1 MLVLV
6 LIFKFC
12 VFSTKSEQ
20 LKNSDLA
27 IPKTDCIRTL
37 LRLHKQPLLP
47 TNCCLTKLCP
57 YKNSSDDMKSKFF
70 HKLCDEKVYLSKEQS
85 HGCIFENNL
94 NRRVNNDT
102 NSTSNKEKSAIANC
116 SANFQTAT
124 INGETALINSG
135 ITEESK
141 KRSAGKSISSTL
153 GSPFAQAAN
162 SRIRDK
168 KIRFENITKISARI
182 SGLQF
187 LDVPKG
193 EEMRIRN
200 LRLEGE
206 HLLFEVFSNLMEY
219 LQLSEFPTD
228 LVRDVFQKRIP
239 FHLVAF
245 QLLKLEFATLLWIIF
260 WTVLTLCIPFMT
272 LFYFCC
278 TKRNIH
284 RLTEDASDISLD
296 FRDKCVERALAA
308 LLIFFLTLELFPIV
322 LIFLG
327 NEQISRQMSH
337 SESTT
342 NLIFDDFDT
351 FLRNTHM
358 QMTFVA
364 TTSTDAAIEAVRKDL
379 EDLEELLGRRFQQ
392 ELAVET
398 GIDTALDTL
407 DELITANDEVTSLVS
422 ALLEECHLA
431 EVAKKLLQDRLK
443 DISRQ
448 LTITRQ
454 QCRPKDRLLCYTLQ
468 YTGLD
473 VSFSCSNLT
482 TDLKIKQLERME
494 KEKKFQKNV
503 ENVRDAFRLVPQR
516 VSTET
521 ASHVAGDTNE
531 SGIVHLRP
539 FNYLFRV
546 LLITKQFY
554 FAEIKSL
561 LSKRRSEI
569 YKSTDSLD
577 ELSRSLSNSIRN
589 TQRETLRIVETVNR
603 WELWRWLSVLGI
615 STMVAL
621 VWGILLCGAPC
632 GNTTTSRTIPLLVS
646 GVIFTTLICFVIWGM
661 GISAFLLGTHGQCLL
676 CHPLYDEPQYKTLS
690 LVLNQGGILKEGVFK
705 ALQPN
710 YSLHIE
716 DVLKNCQRNQ
726 PAYITFHLQNHFNTN
741 SVTNYKSWDDFTRVI
756 SNFTIPTSSVEI
768 LSPSLQLNLQFLASI
783 LSLNLTQY
791 RTKISGPLTKRD
803 LNSFADQLNT
813 VARQL
818 TDPTSSKRIDNLAFT
833 VRKIIHNETA
843 RLKQLRDELLYKITA
858 LEILIHPL
866 SQQANRSLAHL
877 RDIQLFMDTQGAL
890 IAERITKQFLLRLE
904 NYLEELSNYT
914 TTKVTKEIGRCRP
927 LWEIFQTMRF
937 SICKLI
943 VNPTN
948 GISVSCFLL
957 ILLSLGI
964 VPVVLNLVE
973 HYRDL
978 NEELL
983 TSITHRRTRD
993 GVRIDEEGLWATP
1006 SSETPPDGEMR
1017 NGQNEPSTWITPRQ
1031 SSEPL
1036 LPPLP
1041 KARSP
1046 KRLATIA
1053 SRISAARVPQI
1064 PSISRARSP
1073 KRGRHESFKL
1083 IEPICWKSGSLSPR
1097 SWL

>member
-1 MLVLV
+1 MLIVA

-12 VFSTKSEQ
+12 VLLTRSEE
-20 LKNSDLA
+20 LENSD
-27 IPKTDCIRTL
+27 CVGTL
-37 LRLHKQPLLP
+37 LRLQNQPLLP

-57 YKNSSDDMKSKFF
+57 YKNSSEHMKSEFF
-70 HKLCDEKVYLSKEQS
+70 HKLCDEEVYLSKEQS
-85 HGCIFENNL
+85 DGCIFENNL

-135 ITEESK
+135 ITGESK
-141 KRSAGKSISSTL
+141 KRSAGKSISPTL
-153 GSPFAQAAN
+153 GSPCAQAAN
-162 SRIRDK
+162 SRTRDK
-168 KIRFENITKISARI
+168 KIRFENITGISARI

-193 EEMRIRN
+193 DEMRIHN
-200 LRLEGE
+200 LRLEE
-206 HLLFEVFSNLMEY
+206 EYLLFEVFSSLMGY

-228 LVRDVFQKRIP
+228 LVRDAFQKRIP
-239 FHLVAF
+239 FHLLAF
-245 QLLKLEFATLLWIIF
+245 QLLKLEFATLSWIIF
-260 WTVLTLCIPFMT
+260 WTVLTLCIPFMS
-272 LFYFCC
+272 LLYFCC

-284 RLTEDASDISLD
+284 RLAEDASDISLD
-296 FRDKCVERALAA
+296 FRDKCVERVLAT

-342 NLIFDDFDT
+342 NLIFDDLDT

-358 QMTFVA
+358 QMSFVA
-364 TTSTDAAIEAVRKDL
+364 TSSTDVAIEAVRRDL

-398 GIDTALDTL
+398 GIDTALDAL
-407 DELITANDEVTSLVS
+407 DDLITATDEVTSLVS

-431 EVAKKLLQDRLK
+431 EVAKKSLQNRLR

-454 QCRPKDRLLCYTLQ
+454 QCRPKDRPLCYTLQ

-482 TDLKIKQLERME
+482 TDLKIKQLE
-494 KEKKFQKNV
+494 KEKKFAKNV
-503 ENVRDAFRLVPQR
+503 ENVRDAFRLVPER

-521 ASHVAGDTNE
+521 ASHV
-531 SGIVHLRP
+531 
-539 FNYLFRV
+539 
-546 LLITKQFY
+546 
-554 FAEIKSL
+554 AEIKSL
-561 LSKRRSEI
+561 LSKRRSEV
-569 YKSTDSLD
+569 YKSAHSLD
-577 ELSRSLSNSIRN
+577 ELSRSLSNSIRAA
-589 TQRETLRIVETVNR
+589 QRETLRGVGTANR

-632 GNTTTSRTIPLLVS
+632 GSTTSRSVPLLVS
-646 GVIFTTLICFVIWGM
+646 GVIFTSLICLLVWGL
-661 GISAFLLGTHGQCLL
+661 GISSFLLGSHGQCLL
-676 CHPLYDEPQYKTLS
+676 CHPLYDHKTLG
-690 LVLNQGGILKEGVFK
+690 LVLNRGGILKEGLLK

-710 YSLHIE
+710 DSLHIE

-726 PAYITFHLQNHFNTN
+726 PAYTTFHLQNRLNTN
-741 SVTNYKSWDDFTRVI
+741 SVTNYKAWDDLTRVI
-756 SNFTIPTSSVEI
+756 SNFTISTSSLEV

-783 LSLNLTQY
+783 SALNLTRY
-791 RTKISGPLTKRD
+791 RAKISGSLTKRD

-818 TDPTSSKRIDNLAFT
+818 TDPTSSKRIDDLAIT

-843 RLKQLRDELLYKITA
+843 RLNQLRDGILYKITA
-858 LEILIHPL
+858 LEILIQPL

-877 RDIQLFMDTQGAL
+877 RDIQLFLDTQGAL

-927 LWEIFQTMRF
+927 LWEIFHSMRF

-957 ILLSLGI
+957 ILLFLGT
-964 VPVVLNLVE
+964 VPVALNLVE
-973 HYRDL
+973 HYREL

-993 GVRIDEEGLWATP
+993 GAMIDDEGLWATP
-1006 SSETPPDGEMR
+1006 SSESPPD
-1017 NGQNEPSTWITPRQ
+1017 QSEPSTWMAARQ
-1031 SSEPL
+1031 STEPL
-1036 LPPLP
+1036 IPPP
-1041 KARSP
+1041 PRAPIPSTSRARSP

-1064 PSISRARSP
+1064 PSVSRARSP
-1073 KRGRHESFKL
+1073 KRGRHESLRL